1 MPTPDSTL
9 AGRSEQE
16 QISAI
21 HFVNGSSMKPPFPGG
36 CEIVSFGMGCFWG
49 AERVFWQLPGVIT
62 TAAGY
67 QGGQTENPTYAE
79 VCSGMTGHTEAALVV
94 YDPDIIGLDEI
105 LKHFWEQHDPTQV
118 NGQGNDRG
126 TQYRSGIYWTTEEQR
141 DVAVASMEKYGAG
154 LSEAGF
160 GPIATEIE
168 PAGPFYYA
176 DEDHQQYL
184 AKNPN
189 GYCNHGFCQIEYA
202 SAASLPSDD

>member
-1 MPTPDSTL
+1 MPTADTAI
-9 AGRSEQE
+9 AGRPEEE

-21 HFVNGSSMKPPFPGG
+21 HYVNGSSMKPPFPEGS
-36 CEIVSFGMGCFWG
+36 EVISFGMGCFWG
-49 AERVFWQLPGVIT
+49 SERVFWKLPGVIT

-67 QGGQTENPTYAE
+67 QGGLTENPTYTE
-79 VCSGMTGHTEAALVV
+79 VCSGRTGHTEAALVV
-94 YDPDIIGLDEI
+94 YDPSVITLDEI

-118 NGQGNDRG
+118 NRQGNDRG
-126 TQYRSGIYWTTEEQR
+126 TQYRSGIYWATEAQR
-141 DVAVASMEKYGAG
+141 DIATASKESYGAG
-154 LSEAGF
+154 LTEAGF

-176 DEDHQQYL
+176 DEYHQQYL

-202 SAASLPSDD
+202 TTDA